1 MIIQLPSRDNKQPR
15 RDESEDDGD
24 GSTFSSKHLF
34 TIFTSFCCSKSV
46 VQTIINEFSNI
57 SISRD
62 FRSIAAAAQRPNTPR
77 K

>member
-24 GSTFSSKHLF
+24 GSTFSSKHLL
-34 TIFTSFCCSKSV
+34 IFTSFCCSKSV
-46 VQTIINEFSNI
+46 VQTIINEVSNI

-62 FRSIAAAAQRPNTPR
+62 FRSIAAAAQGPNTPR